1 MRCRSSTWTTTGIG
15 TDTKGGEAVKYPA
28 QAVFGVVLL
37 AAAGAGF
44 LIAAHSRPA
53 IRGAELENFHLL
65 GPTGRV
71 YSIESFPTG
80 SVLAIYFGYTT
91 CLRACPTALNDLAA
105 AIDRMGK
112 RGASVHP
119 VFIDMDPDRAAL
131 VGLPAYMEVFGP
143 SFLGLTGSSDD
154 IERAAKSFKVEVERT
169 QLSADPTDYVMNHT
183 SPIFVMRP
191 EDPHPKTVPA
201 TSSPAA
207 IEAALRSAL

>member
-1 MRCRSSTWTTTGIG
+1 VKPQTSIALG
-15 TDTKGGEAVKYPA
+15 T
-28 QAVFGVVLL
+28 VLL
-37 AAAGAGF
+37 AALGAAVF
-44 LIAAHSRPA
+44 MAASYRPSA
-53 IRGAELENFHLL
+53 RSAELENFHLV
-65 GPTGRV
+65 GPTGHS

-91 CLRACPTALNDLAA
+91 CLRSCPTALNGLAE
-105 AIDRMGK
+105 AIDRMGNL
-112 RGASVHP
+112 GASVQP

-131 VGLPAYMEVFGP
+131 VGLPVYMEAFGP

-154 IERAAKSFKVEVERT
+154 IEQAAKSFRVKVERT
-169 QLSADPTDYVMNHT
+169 QLSADPSDYVMKHT

-191 EDPHPKTVPA
+191 GDPHPKTLPA